1 MSMQDFTSKAWS
13 FIEGLQRKDERTMTV
28 TDPVCGMQIDIQ
40 EAAAQEDDGGW
51 AYFFCSAQCHR
62 LFRANPE
69 RYVARAQPLAVS
81 STAKS
86 ERDDHGEG

>member
-1 MSMQDFTSKAWS
+1 MSMPGFTSKAWS

-40 EAAAQEDDGGW
+40 EAAAREEHGGW

-69 RYVARAQPLAVS
+69 RYVVQAQPLAVS
-81 STAKS
+81 STAKT
-86 ERDDHGEG
+86 ERDDHGQG